1 MLTLSDIAN
10 ITGGTLAGEG
20 GIYIYRV
27 AELLDAKDGDISFV
41 AEEKYIKDAEA
52 SKASALIVKEGLSVP
67 GKNTVTVVNPH
78 YAVARIMEKLYIKET
93 PEKGIHATAIVSIKA
108 KIGTGASILPY
119 VVIEDGAEIG
129 ENTIIY
135 PFSYIGKSA
144 RIGANTVIY
153 ANVTIREEV
162 LIGNH
167 VIIHAGAV
175 IGSDGFGYTKKEDR
189 TFYKIPQIGTVV
201 IEDYVE
207 IGACA
212 CIDRAM
218 LSETR
223 IKKGTKIDN
232 LVQVGHNAVIGENCI
247 VAGQAGL
254 GGSAKLG
261 SGVILAGQVGV
272 ADHVEVGENVF
283 ILAQAGVSKSL
294 EANKVYVGSPAEEA
308 RQFWKTLIE
317 VKKVGEMN
325 SRLKVLE
332 QRFKEIEEYLKGQIK
347 K

>member
-10 ITGGTLAGEG
+10 LTGGKLSGEG

-41 AEEKYIKDAEA
+41 AEEKNIKDVEL
-52 SKASALIVKEGLSVP
+52 SKASALIVREGLSVS
-67 GKNTVTVVNPH
+67 GRNIVTVPNPH
-78 YAVARIMEKLYIKET
+78 YAVAKIMEKLYAKEA
-93 PEKGIHATAIVSIKA
+93 PQKGIHSSAIVSIKA
-108 KIGTGASILPY
+108 KIGTGAAILPY
-119 VVIEDGAEIG
+119 AVIEDGAEIG
-129 ENTIIY
+129 ENSIIY
-135 PFSYIGKSA
+135 PFVYIGKNA
-144 RIGANTVIY
+144 RIGAHTIVY
-153 ANVTIREEV
+153 ANATVREEV
-162 LIGNH
+162 LIGNY

-201 IEDYVE
+201 VEDYVE

-212 CIDRAM
+212 CIDRSM

-232 LVQVGHNAVIGENCI
+232 LVQIGHNTVVGENCI
-247 VAGQAGL
+247 LAGQAGL
-254 GGSAKLG
+254 SGSVKLG
-261 SGVILAGQVGV
+261 NGVILAGQAGV
-272 ADHVEVGENVF
+272 ADHVEVGENAF

-308 RQFWKTLIE
+308 RQFWKTVVE
-317 VKKVGEMN
+317 TKKIGEIN

-332 QRFKEIEEYLKGQIK
+332 YRFKEMEEYLKGQIK